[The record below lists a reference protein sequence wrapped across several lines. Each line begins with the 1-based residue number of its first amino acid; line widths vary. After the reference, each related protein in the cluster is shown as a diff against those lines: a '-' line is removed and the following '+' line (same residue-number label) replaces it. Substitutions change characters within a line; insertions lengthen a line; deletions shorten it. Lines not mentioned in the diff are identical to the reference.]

1 METTATNPTQST
13 QSPQTSQSQQ
23 SSRPAKTDPS
33 ARYPLSA
40 FSKLAIVAF
49 LGGGLSLI
57 IFGLSMGIANGISVI
72 IPGIGLLIF
81 AGLAVT
87 GLRWMPILLTAL
99 CLVFLSQ
106 VVTVPY
112 IAYNWSHPRPL
123 YFNFLMDSLAV
134 AFVLLAL
141 GANIGA
147 ITVNYRKNPQPLR
160 ITGFRRP
167 AFTGLVLLIAG
178 LFLGA
183 LFVGAMA
190 QPVAATAT
198 QYTNGVPTVHMSAEN
213 FTQPTVT
220 ISTGSKLLL
229 VDDVAVEHILANGSW
244 QNGKAA
250 PAREPGAPV
259 INNVQVNDDSVT
271 IGPFATAGTY
281 HIYCMVHPGME
292 LTVIVQ

>member
-13 QSPQTSQSQQ
+13 QPSHSTQSPQST
-23 SSRPAKTDPS
+23 KTGPF

-40 FSKLAIVAF
+40 FSKLAAIAL
-49 LGGGLSLI
+49 LGGGLTLI
-57 IFGLSMGIANGISVI
+57 ILGLSMGFANGVSVI
-72 IPGIGLLIF
+72 IPGIGLLVF

-87 GLRWMPILLTAL
+87 AFRWMPILLAIL

-112 IAYNWSHPRPL
+112 IAYNWSHPKHDF
-123 YFNFLMDSLAV
+123 FNFLMDTLAV

-147 ITVNYRKNPQPLR
+147 ATVNYRKNRQPLQF
-160 ITGFRRP
+160 TGFRRP
-167 AFTGLVLLIAG
+167 VFTGLVTVVIG

-183 LFVGAMA
+183 LLMGAMA
-190 QPVAATAT
+190 QPAAATGT
-198 QYTNGVPTVHMSAEN
+198 TTYTNGVPTVHMSAEN
-213 FTQPTVT
+213 FTQSTVT

-244 QNGKAA
+244 KDGNAS
-250 PAREPGAPV
+250 PTREPGAPA
-259 INNVQVNDDSVT
+259 INNVEVNEGSVT
-271 IGPFATAGTY
+271 VGPFTTAGTY
-281 HIYCMVHPGME
+281 HIYCKVHPGME

>member
-1 METTATNPTQST
+1 METTATNPTQSRQPS
-13 QSPQTSQSQQ
+13 QSTQSQQ
-23 SSRPAKTDPS
+23 PAKTGPF

-40 FSKLAIVAF
+40 FGKLAILAF
-49 LGGGLSLI
+49 LGGGLTLTI
-57 IFGLSMGIANGISVI
+57 LGLSMGFANGVSVI
-72 IPGIGLLIF
+72 IPGIGLLVF

-87 GLRWMPILLTAL
+87 AFRWMPILLAIL

-112 IAYNWSHPRPL
+112 IAYNWSHPKHDF
-123 YFNFLMDSLAV
+123 FNFLMDTLAI

-147 ITVNYRKNPQPLR
+147 ATVNYRKNRQPLQL
-160 ITGFRRP
+160 TGFRRP
-167 AFTGLVLLIAG
+167 LFTGLVTLIAG

-183 LFVGAMA
+183 LLMGAMA
-190 QPVAATAT
+190 QPAAASTTT

-213 FTQPTVT
+213 FTQSTVT

-229 VDDVAVEHILANGSW
+229 VNDAAVEHILANGSW
-244 QNGKAA
+244 ENGNAT
-250 PAREPGAPV
+250 PAHEAGAPTL
-259 INNVQVNDDSVT
+259 NNVAVNKGSVT
-271 IGPFATAGTY
+271 VGPFTTAGTY
-281 HIYCMVHPGME
+281 HIYCKVHPGME